1 MRGPKMALNK
11 APKWLIKTLKIQVI
25 IVLITGVGLFIT
37 SAVTGYSVII
47 GGAIYSL
54 PAYWAMR
61 REFNRSKATNDPKR
75 TLAQMYGNEL
85 LKFGFTILLFVMAF
99 KLISP
104 LHSKALLMAYAGS
117 YLLATFLPV
126 VIAKQTSLN
135 R

>member
-1 MRGPKMALNK
+1 MAINK
-11 APKWLIKTLKIQVI
+11 APDWLVKTLKIQVI
-25 IVLITGVGLFIT
+25 IILISGVGLFIT
-37 SAVTGYSVII
+37 SVITGYSVLL

-99 KLISP
+99 TVIKP
-104 LHSKALLMAYAGS
+104 LDHKALLIAYIGS
-117 YLLATFLPV
+117 YLLAAFLPV

>member
-1 MRGPKMALNK
+1 MAINK
-11 APKWLIKTLKIQVI
+11 APNWLVKTLKIQVI
-25 IVLITGVGLFIT
+25 IILISGVGLFIT
-37 SAVTGYSVII
+37 SVITGYSVLL

-99 KLISP
+99 TVIKP
-104 LHSKALLMAYAGS
+104 LDHKALLIAYIGS
-117 YLLATFLPV
+117 YLLAAFLPV